1 MNVLHCQVVFMDT
14 VMGFQILANVSM
26 DGKGTY
32 VVNQFA
38 DKVATWLMGTAW

>member
-1 MNVLHCQVVFMDT
+1 MDT
-14 VMGFQILANVSM
+14 VTGFQILANVSR

-38 DKVATWLMGTAW
+38 DKVAT